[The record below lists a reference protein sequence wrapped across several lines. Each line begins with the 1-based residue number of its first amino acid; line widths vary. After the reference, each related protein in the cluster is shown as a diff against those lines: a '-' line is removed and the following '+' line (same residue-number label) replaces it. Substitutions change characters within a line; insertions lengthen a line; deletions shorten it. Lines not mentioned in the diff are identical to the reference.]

1 MKLFSSTAAA
11 LGIMLLSPEYAPSAL
26 AFEVE
31 MEIKKEENNFKEEEV
46 SQNDV
51 SKVYETMDLFAY

>member
-11 LGIMLLSPEYAPSAL
+11 LGIALLSPDYAPSAQ

-31 MEIKKEENNFKEEEV
+31 VEIEKEGNNFKEEEV
-46 SQNDV
+46 SPNDV

>member
-1 MKLFSSTAAA
+1 MKLFSSTATA
-11 LGIMLLSPEYAPSAL
+11 LGMMLLSPDYAPSAL

-31 MEIKKEENNFKEEEV
+31 VEIEQEENNFKEEEV
-46 SQNDV
+46 SQNGV